1 MNASRLLPIA
11 LVTVFAATA
20 CNPFHRGQ
28 AVEVS
33 TDDAMLN
40 SRWHA
45 NLASPSS
52 LAGVVQMNGSA
63 SMAPDRNGISTI
75 VVLDVANASPGGVHP
90 WGMHRGRC
98 GDGTDYGVFG
108 SSDAYSAIT
117 VDSDGHAA
125 GKAVIAIQAPRS
137 GDYFVVVH
145 ASREN
150 AGTVVA
156 CGNLA
161 PPTR

>member
-1 MNASRLLPIA
+1 MIPSRLLPIA
-11 LVTVFAATA
+11 LALLAATA
-20 CNPFHRGQ
+20 CNPLHRGQ

-45 NLASPSS
+45 NLASPVS
-52 LAGVVQMNGSA
+52 LVGAVQLNGSA

-75 VVLDVANASPGGVHP
+75 VMLDLANASPGGLHP

-98 GDGTDYGVFG
+98 GPGADHGVFG
-108 SSDAYSAIT
+108 ASKAYSALS

-125 GKAVIAIQAPRS
+125 GRATIAIETPRS

-145 ASREN
+145 ASQSN
-150 AGTVVA
+150 ANTVVA